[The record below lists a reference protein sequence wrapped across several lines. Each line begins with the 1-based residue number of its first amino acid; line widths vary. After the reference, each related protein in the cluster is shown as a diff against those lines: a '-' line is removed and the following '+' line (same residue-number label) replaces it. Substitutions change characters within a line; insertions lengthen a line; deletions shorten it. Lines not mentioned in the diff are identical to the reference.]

1 MSRSHNT
8 DKESVRAECRIDRD
22 VDGRVWLPRIVVRRL
37 APGDIHP
44 LPRQVLSGAIR
55 LDVPVEY
62 IYGLDRIEL
71 RARKGNRIGQ
81 HPFAEYWRDEKAII
95 LYSLPMSW
103 VVDSMPS
110 SRRQSVESFG
120 AEVQG
125 KGKVW
130 HVRWL
135 SEAGLTMWFFMEV
148 FLHELGHHFAEQYKK
163 KRGRIRGRK
172 FNELNANLHAIRL
185 SRDAFKRFRQRQT
198 QRKANAVEK
207 K

>member
-8 DKESVRAECRIDRD
+8 DKESVRAECRIDRA
-22 VDGRVWLPRIVVRRL
+22 VDGSVWLPRIVVRRP

-44 LPRQVLSGAIR
+44 LPKQVLTGAIR

-71 RARKGNRIGQ
+71 RARKGSRIGK

-95 LYSLPMSW
+95 LYSLPMNW
-103 VVDSMPS
+103 IVDSMPTG
-110 SRRQSVESFG
+110 RRQSVESFG
-120 AEVQG
+120 AEVQC
-125 KGKVW
+125 KGKEW
-130 HVRWL
+130 NVRWL
-135 SEAGLTMWFFMEV
+135 SEAGLTMWFFTEV

-172 FNELNANLHAIRL
+172 FNELNADLHAIRL
-185 SRDAFKRFRQRQT
+185 SRDVFKRLRQREKKV
-198 QRKANAVEK
+198 KANEAEK
-207 K
+207 N